1 MLVYALIVLSL
12 SLAGAA
18 ALQMM
23 YMIYLERMDA
33 ERKKRV
39 HELERRCIDLD
50 DRLQRA
56 LERVKRQERILGLM
70 ETSEDDHWAEV
81 IDDR

>member
-39 HELERRCIDLD
+39 HELERRCIELD
-50 DRLQRA
+50 ERLQRA
-56 LERVKRQERILGLM
+56 LDRVKRQERILGSI
-70 ETSEDDHWAEV
+70 EASADDQWAEV
-81 IDDR
+81 IDER